1 MKTSNDVL
9 AGLIA
14 VKELEIINLKDRI
27 ALLRNQVS
35 ILTQDNNQLYAVIEQ
50 MQQKAKHLGFKQGED
65 K

>member
-14 VKELEIINLKDRI
+14 VKELEVRNLKDKI
-27 ALLRNQVS
+27 AHLQNKLG
-35 ILTQDNNQLYAVIEQ
+35 ILSDENNQLYAVIEQ
-50 MQQKAKHLGFKQGED
+50 MQKKAKHLGFKQGED